1 MSLRERLKTF
11 RTWPLSAQV
20 ITIIIPVFATLVIIS
35 ILLFGPDYSFIN
47 DHMSTLGAQ
56 YANPQGFVYFDVAC
70 IITGILLVPYFF
82 GLRRWRTD
90 DKILNVSIYVIMGIG
105 FIACFGI
112 IMQAIY
118 HADFWPEHFY
128 YSAIHWVADV
138 FLLLIAP
145 IVLLRSKKFYRP
157 IIVVGLIATVFNV
170 YYVATWG
177 ENGWIEWITAIST
190 LVFAALIGANM
201 VKEKL

>member
-1 MSLRERLKTF
+1 MSLKEKLKTF
-11 RTWPLSAQV
+11 RAWPLSAQV
-20 ITIIIPVFATLVIIS
+20 ITIIIPVFIILVVTS
-35 ILLFGPDYSFIN
+35 ILLFGPDFSFIS

-56 YANPQGFVYFDVAC
+56 GANPQGFVYFDVAC
-70 IITGILLVPYFF
+70 IITGILLVPFF
-82 GLRRWRTD
+82 LGLRRWRTED
-90 DKILNVSIYVIMGIG
+90 RILNFSIYIIMGIG

-112 IMQAIY
+112 VMQAIY
-118 HADFWPEHFY
+118 RADFWPAHFY

-145 IVLLRSKKFYRP
+145 IALLRAKKFYRP

-170 YYVATWG
+170 YYIATWG
-177 ENGWIEWITAIST
+177 KDAWIEWITAIST
-190 LVFAALIGANM
+190 LLFAVLIGANM